1 MSDDDKRGSLLDIQ
15 LILKNG
21 RDFVLKGVRIKV
33 YDAFRQMK
41 TGSFDKR
48 FIWGDGT
55 GVDVNEIS
63 AWSVIS
69 QYDDD
74 E

>member
-1 MSDDDKRGSLLDIQ
+1 MSDDDKRHGSLLDISFV
-15 LILKNG
+15 LKNG
-21 RDFVLKGVRIKV
+21 RSVVLKGVMIKV

-55 GVDVNEIS
+55 GVDVDDIS
-63 AWSVIS
+63 AWTIIS
-69 QYDDD
+69 QYDD